1 MFNHINVCCCVDS
14 IHISLTLL
22 LLYCIRAKVFLSSSQ
37 VAVSTIFLWKNDH
50 IVDLV
55 AQNRRVILPL
65 IIGALEENH
74 WNVVV
79 NGFISDLR
87 KQLLDLDHELF
98 ESCQREYREEGM
110 RTKARQDQREKT
122 WKQLEAL
129 AITKSLGISGL
140 NQCLEALYI

>member
-1 MFNHINVCCCVDS
+1 M
-14 IHISLTLL
+14 
-22 LLYCIRAKVFLSSSQ
+22 FLSSSQ

-98 ESCQREYREEGM
+98 ESCQMEYREEGTK
-110 RTKARQDQREKT
+110 TKARQDRREKT

-129 AITKSLGISGL
+129 AITKSPGISGL
-140 NQCLEALYI
+140 NPCLEA